1 LKQTK
6 IIMKFYHL
14 AKELLILIIAKKDKM
29 LVETTIKVKCKSI
42 VNESLDNV
50 FIQYCGKYEND
61 EN

>member
-1 LKQTK
+1 
-6 IIMKFYHL
+6 MKFYHL